1 MMGYFG
7 VDAPLCSYVY
17 ITVNGEDWGLY
28 LAVEGVE
35 ESFLERNYG
44 SGYGELYK
52 PDSMSMG
59 GGRGNGGAFDME
71 DWMDDRGDEASQDTN
86 TDRQAMKGQRPGG
99 MSPPGM
105 DDGAMPEL
113 PEEGAFGER
122 PEGIP
127 EGGEIPEGFGENG
140 GRGGGMM
147 GSDDVSLIYTDDNY
161 DSYHEQLHGRR
172 YGRSH
177 GAGRSGQPVRRAGDT
192 VTACAIPGED
202 TAPAVSAAAANTAGW
217 RPAGGRNASDA
228 A

>member
-59 GGRGNGGAFDME
+59 GG
-71 DWMDDRGDEASQDTN
+71 
-86 TDRQAMKGQRPGG
+86 
-99 MSPPGM
+99 
-105 DDGAMPEL
+105 
-113 PEEGAFGER
+113 
-122 PEGIP
+122 
-127 EGGEIPEGFGENG
+127 
-140 GRGGGMM
+140 MM
-147 GSDDVSLIYTDDNY
+147 GSDDLSLIYTDDNY

-217 RPAGGRNASDA
+217 RPTGGRNASDA